1 MAVVRKV
8 KLTSD
13 IIKGESIIFDYPEG
27 TSIDLIDPSDIKTSY
42 TYPFQSIDTNKW
54 LVGIWTAIIDSP
66 KEYGVNQFELV
77 DPTSKASAYNN
88 LKKIID
94 EIDTIIIQRAT
105 NGGVISQSIQ
115 NKSLTYESSE
125 ALMKLRK
132 MYVERANDLMSSMK
146 GYTSAGSPIKSITN
160 FRGKR

>member
-8 KLTSD
+8 KLSSD
-13 IIKGESIIFDYPEG
+13 IIKGESIIFDYPAG
-27 TSIDLIDPSDIKTSY
+27 TNIDLIDPASVKTSY
-42 TYPFQSIDTNKW
+42 TYPFQAIDTNNW
-54 LVGIWTAIIDSP
+54 EAGIWTAIIDSP

-105 NGGVISQSIQ
+105 NGGVISQSLQ

-146 GYTSAGSPIKSITN
+146 GYTSSGSPIKSITN

>member
-13 IIKGESIIFDYPEG
+13 IIKGESIIYDYPAG
-27 TSIDLIDPSDIKTSY
+27 TNIDLIDPAGVKTSY
-42 TYPFQSIDTNKW
+42 SYPFQAIDTNAW
-54 LVGIWTAIIDSP
+54 EVGVWTAIIASP
-66 KEYGVNQFELV
+66 KAYGVNQFELI

-88 LKKIID
+88 LKKIIE

-125 ALMKLRK
+125 ALMKLRR
-132 MYVERANDLMSSMK
+132 MYVERANDLLSSMK
-146 GYTSAGSPIKSITN
+146 GYGSAGSPIKSITN